1 MALREFPS
9 DKGRNDELPWV
20 NEYLDD
26 GGEPNTASFVTD
38 VRKSAKGIMVIAEDY
53 KGFLFKNSSIHDF
66 LLEALDAWITNGTIN
81 YPLFAIALEDG
92 KVNLAVDDELEPSV
106 WVVVTK
112 NKHWTQKE
120 KGKGRWVESS
130 KIKPLLTNS
139 SPHYCTYTQGKYQ
152 FFCRGTDHDRTLE
165 AAISL
170 AKYFEGSVL
179 MD

>member
-112 NKHWTQKE
+112 NKHWTQKRK
-120 KGKGRWVESS
+120 KGKADGLKVPKSNPFLPTPPPTTARTRRGS
-130 KIKPLLTNS
+130 TNS
-139 SPHYCTYTQGKYQ
+139 SVEEPTTIGH
-152 FFCRGTDHDRTLE
+152 
-165 AAISL
+165 
-170 AKYFEGSVL
+170 
-179 MD
+179 